1 MGLEWT
7 DGSQLCDVDYT
18 QMTLCYWIVETS
30 HETEAVENEGRA
42 VDECWKLQNDGLK

>member
-18 QMTLCYWIVETS
+18 QMTLCYWIVDTS
-30 HETEAVENEGRA
+30 HERMQMMTEAVENEGRV
-42 VDECWKLQNDGLK
+42 VDEY